1 MPVVPTTSGRQVE
14 SRGVQSAGLQTFSQP
29 GIGDAFVR
37 AGTEAIDV
45 LGQAKQRANI
55 ALAQEASLNLSQI
68 SSDLL
73 NNPETGLLNL
83 KGKNAIGKGHEYTQQ
98 FDAQVEQLAMSLP
111 DEQARNAFMQQ
122 AQQQRIQ
129 FTTQAGRHEIG
140 QINAYEEGQFQATL
154 LNNGKNAAALYGD
167 NAAYV
172 LANKQTFQQIE
183 EYGAAH
189 GWSDEQIQAKKIEFK
204 EKVADAALSQ
214 WSANNAT
221 AFIQSNGELSD
232 TAAGARRAVTDSG
245 SSERVRG
252 IRNNNPG
259 NLEYSKTNPWVGQT
273 GDDGRFA
280 KFETPEHGIRALG
293 RNLMSY
299 QRQGIDTVSEIINRW
314 APPTDKNDTMSYIKA
329 VCEQLGVSADEPL
342 DASNPDTLKALCA
355 AIIHHENGSQP
366 YSDQQLTAGVSAAL
380 GLSTIPTN
388 TKRYTGN
395 AAFDAASPEAQA
407 SFMRQADQLRRQQQA
422 EYKTMIDSQV
432 RDATAAYMR
441 GVEFPNPPGEA
452 DFIAAYG
459 VREGN
464 LRYTEFKNT
473 QIAGQYIG
481 SFRNMP
487 TSSITA
493 YVEQLRP
500 DTGETGEGYA
510 ARAALY
516 DNVVSAANQVIKQ
529 RQSDPVQFS
538 LASGQTKP
546 IDMSNKDNFGQSVA
560 LRAAQVSDLAK
571 SYGTP
576 LTFFSKDEANQ
587 IGVFFRDAPVSD
599 VIGKLDRKYYIRAD
613 GQLMNDAELSAFL
626 GEAYNTIATGG
637 LNKLTDTGMRI
648 SGARANRGNASRQI
662 HFKDADSYLQYQQLY
677 GDRSLWEIMVGHLEG
692 ISKDIALVETY
703 GPNPDHV
710 FRSLLDQVKAETAT
724 ANPSKTGKVERLA
737 NNTENLYNFISG
749 KTQPVANP
757 HIARWSDNIRNW
769 LVASRLGSA
778 LLSSFSDLGTMY
790 LSAKVTNLPMNQ
802 LFRNQLEAMDPTN
815 RTELAR
821 ARRAGLAMESLLGS
835 VNRWAMD
842 NMGPSVSRWAATAV
856 MRASGL
862 TAWSDAHKR
871 AYGVTMMGS
880 LGEVVS
886 RTPDL
891 RSLDDSDFRILKSK
905 GITDTDWSVWK
916 LAQQEDWGNGNNTM
930 LTPESIMRIP
940 DSAVKHLGEPER
952 VKFEATR
959 KLLGA
964 VTEEV
969 DMAVITPGAREQLIT
984 GSGIQRGTWKG
995 ELTRS
1000 VFLFKS
1006 FPISVVMRH
1015 WSRAMGMPSAGGR
1028 AAYIATFI
1036 ASTTILGALSQQLN
1050 DLASGRNPREMT
1062 GEDAAKFW
1070 LGALLKGGGL
1080 GLYGD
1085 FLLSDHT
1092 RYGSG
1097 ALASMLGPV
1106 AGLVDDVVKIAQGIP
1121 LNAVEGKSEQTGG
1134 DLVKLGKGLMPGANL
1149 WYLKAALDHMIF
1161 NQMQEYFSPGYLRK
1175 MEQRSKKE
1183 FNQTYWW
1190 RPQDVTPQ

>member
-1 MPVVPTTSGRQVE
+1 MRQECINAVQQAAQRTLTAREIQNIEDRIYRNMRQLARNDPASWRQMTDAERLRRAGQLAADELQQEAGLKRRRVALTIAARQLIDAFINGYQGTDGKLGALNRTIAFSADGKSNFLSVE
-14 SRGVQSAGLQTFSQP
+14 SRGKATR
-29 GIGDAFVR
+29 DYA
-37 AGTEAIDV
+37 
-45 LGQAKQRANI
+45 
-55 ALAQEASLNLSQI
+55 LSQI
-68 SSDLL
+68 QEAFEAVDPRFFHLFEDEKGVRDLVFEIL
-73 NNPETGLLNL
+73 GQDTGNI
-83 KGKNAIGKGHEYTQQ
+83 K
-98 FDAQVEQLAMSLP
+98 
-111 DEQARNAFMQQ
+111 
-122 AQQQRIQ
+122 
-129 FTTQAGRHEIG
+129 
-140 QINAYEEGQFQATL
+140 
-154 LNNGKNAAALYGD
+154 
-167 NAAYV
+167 
-172 LANKQTFQQIE
+172 
-183 EYGAAH
+183 
-189 GWSDEQIQAKKIEFK
+189 AKKGAKAWADVTELLRRRFNDAGGDIGYLENWGIPQHHSM
-204 EKVADAALSQ
+204 EKVGRATREQ
-214 WSANNAT
+214 W
-221 AFIQSNGELSD
+221 
-232 TAAGARRAVTDSG
+232 
-245 SSERVRG
+245 
-252 IRNNNPG
+252 
-259 NLEYSKTNPWVGQT
+259 
-273 GDDGRFA
+273 
-280 KFETPEHGIRALG
+280 
-293 RNLMSY
+293 
-299 QRQGIDTVSEIINRW
+299 
-314 APPTDKNDTMSYIKA
+314 
-329 VCEQLGVSADEPL
+329 
-342 DASNPDTLKALCA
+342 
-355 AIIHHENGSQP
+355 
-366 YSDQQLTAGVSAAL
+366 
-380 GLSTIPTN
+380 
-388 TKRYTGN
+388 
-395 AAFDAASPEAQA
+395 
-407 SFMRQADQLRRQQQA
+407 
-422 EYKTMIDSQV
+422 
-432 RDATAAYMR
+432 
-441 GVEFPNPPGEA
+441 
-452 DFIAAYG
+452 
-459 VREGN
+459 
-464 LRYTEFKNT
+464 
-473 QIAGQYIG
+473 
-481 SFRNMP
+481 
-487 TSSITA
+487 
-493 YVEQLRP
+493 
-500 DTGETGEGYA
+500 
-510 ARAALY
+510 
-516 DNVVSAANQVIKQ
+516 
-529 RQSDPVQFS
+529 
-538 LASGQTKP
+538 
-546 IDMSNKDNFGQSVA
+546 
-560 LRAAQVSDLAK
+560 
-571 SYGTP
+571 
-576 LTFFSKDEANQ
+576 
-587 IGVFFRDAPVSD
+587 VSD
-599 VIGKLDRKYYIRAD
+599 VIGKLDRKYYIKED
-613 GQLMNDAELSAFL
+613 GQLMSDAEVTAFL

-637 LNKLTDTGMRI
+637 LNKLSDSGMRL

-662 HFKDADSYLQYQQLY
+662 HFKDADSYLEYQRQY
-677 GDRSLWEIMVGHLEG
+677 GDRSLWEVMVGHLEG

-710 FRSLLDQVKAETAT
+710 FRAILDEVTAETAT
-724 ANPSKTGKVERLA
+724 VNPQRTGQVKRMANS
-737 NNTENLYNFISG
+737 TENLYNFISG
-749 KTQPVANP
+749 KTQPIANP
-757 HIARWSDNIRNW
+757 HIAQWSDNIRNW

-778 LLSSFSDLGTMY
+778 LLASFSDLGTMY

-842 NMGPSVSRWAATAV
+842 NMGPSKARWAATAV

-880 LGEVVS
+880 LGDVVT

-891 RSLDDSDFRILKSK
+891 KSLSNDDFRILKSK
-905 GITDTDWSVWK
+905 GITDTDWNVWK
-916 LAQQEDWGNGNNTM
+916 LAQQEDWGKGNNTM

-940 DSAVKHLGEPER
+940 DSAVQHLGAPER
-952 VKFEATR
+952 VKFEAMR

-969 DMAVITPGAREQLIT
+969 DMAVITPGAREQMIT

-1050 DLASGRNPREMT
+1050 DMASGRNPRDMA

-1106 AGLVDDVVKIAQGIP
+1106 AGLVDDVIKIGQGIP

-1134 DLVKLGKGLMPGANL
+1134 DLVKLGKGLTPGANI